1 MTEKPL
7 QQLPHVRE
15 FVTPEG
21 SYSVS
26 LIGLGYEAHGR
37 HEPLDSCPYGQDDP
51 DGVCWWMLG
60 WIRADLLEIRWGRPS
75 RWKSRKRQR

>member
-15 FVTPEG
+15 FVGPLGCYT
-21 SYSVS
+21 VS
-26 LIGLGYEAHGR
+26 LIGLGYEARRQGHMITA
-37 HEPLDSCPYGQDDP
+37 CPYGDDDP

-60 WIRADLLEIRWGRPS
+60 WIRCDRFEVSWGRPS
-75 RWKSRKRQR
+75 LWKSRKK